1 MKKMYFNWSSGK
13 DSALALHYLQQDNE
27 FDIDLLLS
35 TVNSKNDRVA
45 MHGTQAELL
54 KAQAEAT
61 GLKISLLEL
70 PEQPSMEEY
79 NSIMTNE
86 ILRLKALGYEYTG
99 FGDIF
104 LEDIRQYREE
114 MLSPMGIKPVFPLWK
129 KDTRALMHNFLEQGF
144 RTVIVAAKADLM
156 GKEFLGQELT
166 KGLLNELPEE
176 VDPCGENGEFH
187 TFCFDGPIFQEPV
200 KFTLGEKVYQTYPN
214 PDKESTQKEIGF
226 WFIDLRG

>member
-27 FDIDLLLS
+27 YNIDLLLS
-35 TVNSKNDRVA
+35 TINSTNDRVA
-45 MHGTQAELL
+45 MHGTQTELL

-70 PEQPSMEEY
+70 PEQPTMEEY
-79 NSIMTNE
+79 NSIIKNE
-86 ILRLKALGYEYTG
+86 ILRLKDLGYEYTG

-114 MLSPMGIKPVFPLWK
+114 MLSPIGIKPVFPLWK
-129 KDTRALMHNFLEQGF
+129 KDTTALIHDFLKQGF
-144 RTVIVAAKADLM
+144 RTVIVAVKAGLM
-156 GKEFLGQELT
+156 GKEFLGRELT
-166 KGLLNELPEE
+166 RDLLKKLPKE

-187 TFCFDGPIFQEPV
+187 TFCFDGPIFQEPL
-200 KFTLGEKVYQTYPN
+200 KFTLGERVYKTYPN
-214 PDKESTQKEIGF
+214 PDKSSKQEEIGF

>member
-70 PEQPSMEEY
+70 PGQPTMEEY

-99 FGDIF
+99 FGDIS
-104 LEDIRQYREE
+104 LEDIRQYRER
-114 MLSPMGIKPVFPLWK
+114 MLSPMDIKPVFPLWK

>member
-1 MKKMYFNWSSGK
+1 MYFNWSSGK

-27 FDIDLLLS
+27 YDIDLLLS
-35 TVNSKNDRVA
+35 TINAANDRVA
-45 MHGTQAELL
+45 MHGTQSELL

-61 GLKISLLEL
+61 GLKLSLLEL

-79 NSIMTNE
+79 NSIMKNE
-86 ILRLKALGYEYTG
+86 ILRLKDLGYEYSG

-104 LEDIRQYREE
+104 LEDIRQYREA
-114 MLSPMGIKPVFPLWK
+114 MLSPIGIKPVFPLWK
-129 KDTRALMHNFLEQGF
+129 KDTSALMHDFLEQGF

-156 GKEFLGQELT
+156 RKEFLGQEIT
-166 KGLLNELPEE
+166 KDLLKELPKE

-200 KFTLGEKVYQTYPN
+200 KFTLGEKVYKTYPN
-214 PDKESTQKEIGF
+214 PDKKSAQKEIGF
-226 WFIDLRG
+226 WFCDLRG

>member
-13 DSALALHYLQQDNE
+13 DSALALYYLQQDNE
-27 FDIDLLLS
+27 YDIDLLLS
-35 TVNSKNDRVA
+35 TINSANDRVA
-45 MHGTQAELL
+45 MHGTKAELL

-61 GLKISLLEL
+61 GLGLSLLEL
-70 PEQPSMEEY
+70 PGQPTMEEY
-79 NSIMTNE
+79 NSIMKNE
-86 ILRLKALGYEYTG
+86 ILRLKDLGYEYTG

-129 KDTRALMHNFLEQGF
+129 KDTRALMHDFLEQGF

-156 GKEFLGQELT
+156 GKDFLGRELT
-166 KGLLNELPEE
+166 HELLKELPEE

-200 KFTLGEKVYQTYPN
+200 KFTLGEKVYKTYPN
-214 PDKESTQKEIGF
+214 PDKSSKQKEIGF